1 MNTITTSE
9 LEFETV
15 ELLPERAALG
25 TIAWSPIGIVAN
37 NTALAVN
44 AGGAGNLTGAWAA
57 QAISVRQVAW

>member
-25 TIAWSPIGIVAN
+25 TIAWSPIGVVAGN
-37 NTALAVN
+37 YALAIN
-44 AGGAGNLTGAWAA
+44 AGGVHNVTGAWANQHLNVLQHA
-57 QAISVRQVAW
+57 